1 VDPTDTV
8 VPVTKRAK
16 RGECHAVLKKED
28 ALKDSTA
35 VPKSNSTYMF
45 CGQNSNME
53 EGVRGWDE
61 AEVRLRWGW

>member
-1 VDPTDTV
+1 MDPTDTV

-53 EGVRGWDE
+53 EGVRG
-61 AEVRLRWGW
+61 